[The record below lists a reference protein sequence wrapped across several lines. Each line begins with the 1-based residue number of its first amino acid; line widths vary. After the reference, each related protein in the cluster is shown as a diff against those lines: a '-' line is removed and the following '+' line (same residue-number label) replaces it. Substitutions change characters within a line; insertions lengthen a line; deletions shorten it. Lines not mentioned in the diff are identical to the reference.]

1 VKALPVIQCFFEKFL
16 ESLNMLEVLIWSL
29 FVGTLGI
36 DGVLVSAWLRWQQK
50 MATTQE
56 EEEEE
61 ILSNHEVQDRLT
73 GETISG
79 GTVMRSPQP
88 VNGLSGSAVPDQN
101 ATVPPKP
108 FPQPT
113 PLPHRK
119 NVAATRIQAPIQAA
133 KGQPTT
139 SANLSYD
146 PTTSVNIEPDTRME
160 SPTVVTGF
168 NHPEPRENPMYIT
181 DFHTSEWEYK
191 IVRAY
196 SDLFRNP
203 TNFIQL
209 CEEEAQA
216 GWILLEKLDDRRVR
230 FKRSVAMR
238 SQIDVTQLAFD
249 PYRCYYGPSNQWTN
263 FMGAIAAVTAMV
275 LPAYLGYT
283 LVSQTLQEAPK
294 NNSQTKAPVE
304 LINPDFA
311 PPQIP

>member
-1 VKALPVIQCFFEKFL
+1 
-16 ESLNMLEVLIWSL
+16 MLEVLIWSL

-50 MATTQE
+50 MMTTQE

-61 ILSNHEVQDRLT
+61 ILSNHEIQDRLT
-73 GETISG
+73 GETVSG
-79 GTVMRSPQP
+79 GTVMRSHQP
-88 VNGLSGSAVPDQN
+88 LNSLSNGLSGSVVPDQN
-101 ATVPPKP
+101 ATVHPKP
-108 FPQPT
+108 FPQAT

-119 NVAATRIQAPIQAA
+119 NVAAIRTQAP
-133 KGQPTT
+133 KNQPTT
-139 SANLSYD
+139 RENLSD
-146 PTTSVNIEPDTRME
+146 APATSVNIEPDTRMQ
-160 SPTVVTGF
+160 SPTVVNGF
-168 NHPEPRENPMYIT
+168 NYPETRENPMYLN
-181 DFHTSEWEYK
+181 DFQTCEWEYK

-196 SDLFRNP
+196 SDLFRNSA
-203 TNFIQL
+203 NFIQL

-238 SQIDVTQLAFD
+238 EQVDVTQLSFD
-249 PYRCYYGPSNQWTN
+249 PYRCYYGPSHQWTN
-263 FMGAIAAVTAMV
+263 FIGAIAAVTAMV

-294 NNSQTKAPVE
+294 NNSQTQAPVE
-304 LINPDFA
+304 LIDPEFA

>member
-1 VKALPVIQCFFEKFL
+1 
-16 ESLNMLEVLIWSL
+16 M
-29 FVGTLGI
+29 GTLGI
-36 DGVLVSAWLRWQQK
+36 DGVLVSAWLRWQEK
-50 MATTQE
+50 MMTTQE

-88 VNGLSGSAVPDQN
+88 LNGVSGSA
-101 ATVPPKP
+101 VPPKP
-108 FPQPT
+108 FPRPT
-113 PLPHRK
+113 PLPHRH

-139 SANLSYD
+139 STNLSHA
-146 PTTSVNIEPDTRME
+146 PTTSVNVEPDTRMA
-160 SPTVVTGF
+160 SPTVVNGF
-168 NHPEPRENPMYIT
+168 NYPETRENPMYFT
-181 DFHTSEWEYK
+181 DASSTEWEYK

-203 TNFIQL
+203 NNLSQL

-230 FKRSVAMR
+230 FKRSVAR
-238 SQIDVTQLAFD
+238 REQIDVTQLAFD
-249 PYRCYYGPSNQWTN
+249 PYRCYYGSSNQWLN
-263 FMGAIAAVTAMV
+263 FIGAIAAVTALV
-275 LPAYLGYT
+275 LPDYLGYT

-294 NNSQTKAPVE
+294 NKPQIQAPVE

>member
-1 VKALPVIQCFFEKFL
+1 
-16 ESLNMLEVLIWSL
+16 MLEVLIWSL

-36 DGVLVSAWLRWQQK
+36 DGVLFSAWLRWQQK
-50 MATTQE
+50 MVITQE

-61 ILSNHEVQDRLT
+61 ILSNHEVQDHLT
-73 GETISG
+73 GETVAG
-79 GTVMRSPQP
+79 GTVMRSHQP
-88 VNGLSGSAVPDQN
+88 LNGVSGSV
-101 ATVPPKP
+101 VPPKP
-108 FPQPT
+108 FPQAT

-119 NVAATRIQAPIQAA
+119 NVAATRIQAPIQTS

-146 PTTSVNIEPDTRME
+146 PTTSVNVEPDTRME
-160 SPTVVTGF
+160 SPTVVNGF
-168 NHPEPRENPMYIT
+168 NYPETRENPMYFT
-181 DFHTSEWEYK
+181 DASIAEWEYK
-191 IVRAY
+191 IVRAH
-196 SDLFRNP
+196 SDLFRNSA
-203 TNFIQL
+203 NFIQL

-238 SQIDVTQLAFD
+238 SQIDVTQLSFD

-263 FMGAIAAVTAMV
+263 LMGAIAAVTAMV

-294 NNSQTKAPVE
+294 NNSQTQAPVE
-304 LINPDFA
+304 LMNPDFA

>member
-1 VKALPVIQCFFEKFL
+1 
-16 ESLNMLEVLIWSL
+16 
-29 FVGTLGI
+29 VGTLGI

-50 MATTQE
+50 MVTTQE

-61 ILSNHEVQDRLT
+61 ILSNHEVQDHLT

-79 GTVMRSPQP
+79 GTVMRSHQP
-88 VNGLSGSAVPDQN
+88 LNSLSNGLSGSAVPDRS
-101 ATVPPKP
+101 ATVPSKP

-113 PLPHRK
+113 PLPNRK
-119 NVAATRIQAPIQAA
+119 NVAATRIESP

-139 SANLSYD
+139 RENLSYD
-146 PTTSVNIEPDTRME
+146 PTTSVNVEPDTRMQ
-160 SPTVVTGF
+160 SPTVVNGF
-168 NHPEPRENPMYIT
+168 NYPETRENPMYFT
-181 DFHTSEWEYK
+181 DAAIAEWEYK

-238 SQIDVTQLAFD
+238 EQVDVTQLSFD

-294 NNSQTKAPVE
+294 NNSQTQAPVE

>member
-1 VKALPVIQCFFEKFL
+1 LEKFL

-50 MATTQE
+50 MMTNQE

-61 ILSNHEVQDRLT
+61 ILSNHEIQNPLT
-73 GETISG
+73 GETVYG
-79 GTVMRSPQP
+79 GNVMRSHQP
-88 VNGLSGSAVPDQN
+88 LNSLSNGLSGSFVPDQN

-113 PLPHRK
+113 PLPNRK
-119 NVAATRIQAPIQAA
+119 NVAATRTQTS

-139 SANLSYD
+139 RENLSYD
-146 PTTSVNIEPDTRME
+146 PTTSVNVEPDTRIQ
-160 SPTVVTGF
+160 SPTVVNGF
-168 NHPEPRENPMYIT
+168 NYPETRENQMYLT
-181 DFHTSEWEYK
+181 DFQTCEWEYK
-191 IVRAY
+191 IVRAHY
-196 SDLFRNP
+196 DLFRNP

-238 SQIDVTQLAFD
+238 AQVDVTQLSFD
-249 PYRCYYGPSNQWTN
+249 PYRCCYGPSNQWTN

-294 NNSQTKAPVE
+294 NNSQTQAPVE